1 MSTKGHLVKILISP
15 VSNRKQH
22 LRSCPSDPP
31 QENGICVLQKRYE
44 ETCITLRNG
53 PATSLGKEIN
63 RNSDSHLPVSITQ
76 FISER

>member
-1 MSTKGHLVKILISP
+1 MSGT
-15 VSNRKQH
+15 
-22 LRSCPSDPP
+22 SDSP
-31 QENGICVLQKRYE
+31 QEKGRCVLQKRYE
-44 ETCITLRNG
+44 ETCIPLGNE